1 SGGQRQRMA
10 IARAMMKRPQVYLLD
25 DSLSALDMKTDKQ
38 VRTNLRANL
47 DQATMIMVAQR
58 ISSIMD
64 AEQIILISEGKIAG
78 KGTHKE
84 LLKNNDI
91 YRELAIL
98 QLGEEAVAYE
108 LDNA

>member
-1 SGGQRQRMA
+1 
-10 IARAMMKRPQVYLLD
+10 
-25 DSLSALDMKTDKQ
+25 
-38 VRTNLRANL
+38 
-47 DQATMIMVAQR
+47 MIMVAQR